1 MKFFS
6 RNPKILFT
14 LFISCLLLIGCDD
27 DDPIDET
34 PDATITAI
42 DPATG
47 PVGTQVEITGSNFG
61 TTLDDHVVAFNG
73 TQATVSSVS
82 NDRIIAIVPE
92 GATTGLVSLTTKG
105 TTVSGPQ
112 FIVTE
117 EEPETTV
124 TSIDPTEG
132 PAGTEV
138 TIVGT
143 GFGDELSNQEVHF
156 GGVSAEIT
164 TLSSDTITALV
175 PAEAALG
182 TAVVTLTVDDTT
194 VDGPEFTVTEVEQET
209 GITSFAPSGGPV
221 GTEVSI
227 MGNGF
232 GNELTNHEVSFNGTA
247 ATITEV
253 TENQITVTVPSGA
266 TTGPIS
272 LTMGDE
278 GPFTTTEDFT
288 VTADATGIFFGN
300 GFTLDA
306 PITFNGQGGLKEG
319 LGINGETILR
329 LTPAKS
335 DRTTAAF
342 FNTEMPV
349 VEGFETTFD
358 FRISRPGKPEGVETP
373 RGADGFS
380 FIIQNEGLNAMG
392 NRGPDKGYGGIRNAV
407 VVDFDIHK
415 NEEDGDPNGNHVSI
429 QVSKGEEGF
438 VHADKNYRLAL
449 ASSDTFPD
457 MPVSFITDERGSH
470 TARVVYTPGTAE
482 TPGLLQVW
490 IDDMAEPMEAEL
502 NLEEHLKTGD
512 GTAFVGFTG
521 STSHVYGW
529 AAHDILNWTFQP
541 TTSGGE

>member
-6 RNPKILFT
+6 RNPKT
-14 LFISCLLLIGCDD
+14 LFALFLSCLLLTGCND
-27 DDPIDET
+27 DDPVDET
-34 PDATITAI
+34 PDPTITAI
-42 DPATG
+42 NPSTG

-61 TTLDDHVVAFNG
+61 ATLDDHVLTFNG
-73 TQATVSSVS
+73 AQATINSVS
-82 NDRIIAIVPE
+82 NNRIIAIVPN
-92 GATTGLVSLTTKG
+92 GATTGLVSLSTRG
-105 TTVSGPQ
+105 TTVSGPE

-117 EEPETTV
+117 EGPETTV
-124 TSIDPTEG
+124 TSINPTEG
-132 PAGTEV
+132 PSGTEV
-138 TIVGT
+138 TIAGT
-143 GFGDELSNQEVHF
+143 GFGDELTDQEVHF

-164 TLSSDTITALV
+164 ALNSDTITALV
-175 PAEAALG
+175 PVDAALG
-182 TAVVTLTVDDTT
+182 TNVVTVTVGGTT
-194 VDGPEFTVTEVEQET
+194 FDGPEFTVTEVEKET
-209 GITSFAPSGGPV
+209 GITSIAPTSGPV

-227 MGNGF
+227 IGNGF
-232 GNELTNHEVSFNGTA
+232 GDAQSDHIITFNGVEAEISSVTDNEITA
-247 ATITEV
+247 VVPAT
-253 TENQITVTVPSGA
+253 A
-266 TTGPIS
+266 TTGPVS
-272 LTMGDE
+272 LSMGGNTFD
-278 GPFTTTEDFT
+278 GPNFT
-288 VTADATGIFFGN
+288 VTQDATGIHYGG
-300 GFTLDA
+300 GFSMSA
-306 PITFNGQGGLKEG
+306 PITFNGQGGLKQG

-373 RGADGFS
+373 RGADGFA

-429 QVSKGEEGF
+429 QVSKGQEGF
-438 VHADKNYRLAL
+438 VHADANYRLAL

-470 TARVVYTPGTAE
+470 TARVVYTPGTAD

-529 AAHDILNWTFQP
+529 AAHDILSWTFQP